1 MKTPNGK
8 TIALNFNKRD
18 SIMDVKTKLEAK
30 EGTPRRELRLTFA
43 GEQLENCR
51 TLVDYNI
58 QKNMTLT
65 ASLRISGGGRKVA
78 KGKEKKVEVY
88 RSRFLKARE
97 VVQEEA
103 ALRRAAEIEVDEKYT
118 TRTVDALSLAPLSNL
133 LDELDSIKTFTVDRV
148 FPVAAFHLVPELNQ
162 LKMRAKLYLE
172 QANVVESAYGVSY
185 VREFSGDSGDT
196 QNLEFYEY
204 VKTRVAKLKMRRH
217 QTPNTKHQ
225 HQTPTPNTNR

>member
-30 EGTPRRELRLTFA
+30 EGIPRRELRLTFA

-51 TLVDYNI
+51 TLADYNI

-78 KGKEKKVEVY
+78 KGKEKKVEAY
-88 RSRFLKARE
+88 RTRFLKARE

-118 TRTVDALSLAPLSNL
+118 TRTVGASTSWTPSKRLRLTGFSRLRL
-133 LDELDSIKTFTVDRV
+133 FTSS
-148 FPVAAFHLVPELNQ
+148 P
-162 LKMRAKLYLE
+162 
-172 QANVVESAYGVSY
+172 S
-185 VREFSGDSGDT
+185 
-196 QNLEFYEY
+196 
-204 VKTRVAKLKMRRH
+204 
-217 QTPNTKHQ
+217 
-225 HQTPTPNTNR
+225 

>member
-78 KGKEKKVEVY
+78 KGKE
-88 RSRFLKARE
+88 
-97 VVQEEA
+97 
-103 ALRRAAEIEVDEKYT
+103 
-118 TRTVDALSLAPLSNL
+118 
-133 LDELDSIKTFTVDRV
+133 
-148 FPVAAFHLVPELNQ
+148 
-162 LKMRAKLYLE
+162 
-172 QANVVESAYGVSY
+172 
-185 VREFSGDSGDT
+185 
-196 QNLEFYEY
+196 
-204 VKTRVAKLKMRRH
+204 
-217 QTPNTKHQ
+217 
-225 HQTPTPNTNR
+225 